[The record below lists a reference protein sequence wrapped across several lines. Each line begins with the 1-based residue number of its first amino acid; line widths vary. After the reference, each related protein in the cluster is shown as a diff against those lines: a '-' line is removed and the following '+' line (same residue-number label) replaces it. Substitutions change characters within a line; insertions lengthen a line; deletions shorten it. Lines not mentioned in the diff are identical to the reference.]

1 MSIRQI
7 TQYSGKFDDTPPDVV
22 CQRYRIRLLG
32 IDPPDKPEKN
42 LPLAYPL
49 QLTSGLGAQDSGII
63 RYPPNTRVRVTQD
76 PVSKQYYI
84 IGVIPNA
91 IKELSTDPNLSET
104 GVVAGSG
111 FPPDSQVPTTNTLK
125 GQVVTA
131 AEIHNI
137 PGVPSDEDKKYEDN
151 SNLPKIK
158 SACDSVPI

>member
-1 MSIRQI
+1 MIVGVETPNN

-63 RYPPNTRVRVTQD
+63 RYPPNTRVYVTQD

-91 IKELSTDPNLSET
+91 IKNPLQIQIYRKQE
-104 GVVAGSG
+104 
-111 FPPDSQVPTTNTLK
+111 
-125 GQVVTA
+125 
-131 AEIHNI
+131 
-137 PGVPSDEDKKYEDN
+137 
-151 SNLPKIK
+151 
-158 SACDSVPI
+158 